1 MGLVGMHHF
10 GGEHPH
16 IDKLGFITN
25 RKGGGKNVERADP
38 RGKMTNV
45 EGFLG
50 VLFFNSLT
58 ILFVFTT
65 HVSCHVSFCV
75 SRGDVL
81 FRFERG

>member
-1 MGLVGMHHF
+1 
-10 GGEHPH
+10 
-16 IDKLGFITN
+16 
-25 RKGGGKNVERADP
+25 
-38 RGKMTNV
+38 MTNV

-65 HVSCHVSFCV
+65 HVSSHVSFCV

>member
-1 MGLVGMHHF
+1 MEKAG
-10 GGEHPH
+10 P
-16 IDKLGFITN
+16 K
-25 RKGGGKNVERADP
+25 
-38 RGKMTNV
+38 GKMTNV

-65 HVSCHVSFCV
+65 HVSSHVSFCV